1 MCGTTRTSLHKQCKH
16 IKAATKEA
24 FKDGKNIRNSLVTPK
39 ERAERFQRELCV
51 SCDELFSKFCQH
63 NVD

>member
-16 IKAATKEA
+16 IKAAAKE
-24 FKDGKNIRNSLVTPK
+24 DGKNIRNSLVTPK

-51 SCDELFSKFCQH
+51 SGDELSSTFCRH
-63 NVD
+63 DVD

>member
-16 IKAATKEA
+16 IKAASEEA
-24 FKDGKNIRNSLVTPK
+24 CKNIGNSLLTPK
-39 ERAERFQRELCV
+39 ERAKRFQRELCA
-51 SCDELFSKFCQH
+51 SGDELSSKFCQH